1 MKILILDYEI
11 PYPLNSGH
19 KMRTWHFIKALAS
32 EHEVS
37 FLTYRKANIT
47 SEALKALQKYLR
59 NVWFA
64 EKTKKAA
71 GKFSLRIK
79 RIGNLLS
86 GIPWEIDTAY
96 SEGFHHRFLELLRD
110 NQFDAILARYI
121 YTGQY
126 LLKCVKEISGKTII
140 DLDDLEFKKASRN
153 MDFSGA
159 KGIYDK
165 YRKLFNNYLLA
176 AYYKRV
182 SHLHSGIVCS
192 QDDKDFLRETSYIE
206 NIWVVPNTVDVESY
220 HTITPFNKAVQ
231 EQKTILFCGNLN
243 YEPNI
248 HGIKWFVDKV
258 FLLIRQRES
267 KVKLHIVGMS
277 KRDDI
282 KSLADNKSIFFFN
295 NPESILPFYDTASL
309 VIVPLFVGGGT
320 RIKALEAFACRRPV
334 VATTIGIEGLGI
346 EGNTHCLIADAPSKF
361 ASACIGLL
369 NDFPQAAAL
378 TEAGYQFVK
387 KTYDTDITYKV
398 IKELFNNG

>member
-19 KMRTWHFIKALAS
+19 KMRTWHFIRALAS

-37 FLTYRKANIT
+37 LLTYRKSDT
-47 SEALKALQKYLR
+47 SAEAIKAMGQYLR
-59 NVWFA
+59 NIWLA
-64 EKTKKAA
+64 EKTKNKTD
-71 GKFSLRIK
+71 KFSLRLR

-96 SEGFHHRFLELLRD
+96 SEVFHHRFLELLRD
-110 NQFDAILARYI
+110 NQFDIILARYI

-126 LLKCVKEISGKTII
+126 LLKCVKEISGKAII

-153 MDFSGA
+153 MDFSSTRGT
-159 KGIYDK
+159 YDK
-165 YRKLFNNYLLA
+165 YRKLFNNYLLE
-176 AYYKRV
+176 AYYKRI

-206 NIWVVPNTVDVESY
+206 NIWVVPNTIDVESY
-220 HTITPFNKAVQ
+220 HTITPFDKAVQ
-231 EQKTILFCGNLN
+231 EQKTILFCGNMN

-258 FLLIRQRES
+258 FFLIQQREP
-267 KVKLHIVGMS
+267 KVKLYMVGMS

-282 KSLADNKSIFFFN
+282 IGLADNKSVFFFN
-295 NPESILPFYDTASL
+295 NPDSVLPFYDEASL

-320 RIKALEAFACRRPV
+320 RIKALESFACKRPV
-334 VATTIGIEGLGI
+334 VATTVGIEGLGI
-346 EGNTHCLIADAPSKF
+346 EANTHCLIADTPSKF
-361 ASACIGLL
+361 AASVIGLL
-369 NDFPQAAAL
+369 NDFPKAQAL

-387 KTYDTDITYKV
+387 KTYDTNITYRV
-398 IKELFNNG
+398 IKELFTNG